1 MERAATV
8 LIADSTEEFTNALSA
23 ALQRTEGFQVV
34 GTAADGEQAI
44 RLIGE
49 RKPDLLVL
57 DMMLSKKDGIS
68 VLRAISGMER
78 RPKTL
83 ATSVFLSDYVSGSA
97 ASLGVCYLM
106 LKPCDMNAIVERL
119 EEIRGGES
127 LRNPAPRRVDKTSI
141 ESMVTNIIHEIGVPA
156 HINLLCGDYDRNNG
170 HGRLFPAESG

>member
-119 EEIRGGES
+119 EGYLSRNSEDGAFTTEI
-127 LRNPAPRRVDKTSI
+127 LIPQ
-141 ESMVTNIIHEIGVPA
+141 
-156 HINLLCGDYDRNNG
+156 L
-170 HGRLFPAESG
+170 

>member
-68 VLRAISGMER
+68 VLRAISGMSGGQR
-78 RPKTL
+78 HWQPAYSCRIMCPAVQPAWVF
-83 ATSVFLSDYVSGSA
+83 AT
-97 ASLGVCYLM
+97 
-106 LKPCDMNAIVERL
+106 
-119 EEIRGGES
+119 
-127 LRNPAPRRVDKTSI
+127 
-141 ESMVTNIIHEIGVPA
+141 
-156 HINLLCGDYDRNNG
+156 
-170 HGRLFPAESG
+170 

>member
-57 DMMLSKKDGIS
+57 DMMLSKKT
-68 VLRAISGMER
+68 A
-78 RPKTL
+78 
-83 ATSVFLSDYVSGSA
+83 SA
-97 ASLGVCYLM
+97 YFE
-106 LKPCDMNAIVERL
+106 P
-119 EEIRGGES
+119 
-127 LRNPAPRRVDKTSI
+127 
-141 ESMVTNIIHEIGVPA
+141 
-156 HINLLCGDYDRNNG
+156 
-170 HGRLFPAESG
+170 FPAWSGGQRPWQPAYSCRIMCPAVQPAWVFAT